1 MMELQTLSRK
11 GDSDR
16 LDALLRDCG
25 IRLPETA
32 EQLLGFVENGR
43 LLACAGRAGNVIVG
57 AAVHPDVR
65 GQGLLS
71 PIVSALMREIR
82 ESGYD
87 GAFVFTK
94 PERAGWFASL
104 GFDTLAQTGDAA
116 LLYSR
121 RDAVSR
127 WANALLL
134 QAEATADGIF
144 GRQSDKTT
152 GIARAAAAAHN
163 KDAAAVAANV
173 AGEAQDKDAAATGAN
188 VAGEARDKDTA
199 AIGCI
204 VMHAN
209 PFTNGHRYLVE
220 QAAQRCARLYVFV
233 LEHAGQDLPFDARMQ
248 LVRAGTAHVTNAVV
262 LPGGPFMIS
271 QATFPSYFLKEASDA
286 ARVHAALDATLFAA
300 RIAPAFGV
308 TARFVGTEP
317 LDALTRDYNRALAAI
332 LPEYG
337 VTVHGIERLCC
348 GGAPVSASRVRA
360 DWAREAVADV
370 RALVPETTFALLMRM
385 RETGGRV

>member
-25 IRLPETA
+25 IRLPETT

-134 QAEATADGIF
+134 QIEATADGIF
-144 GRQSDKTT
+144 GRQSDKTA
-152 GIARAAAAAHN
+152 GMARAAAAAQN
-163 KDAAAVAANV
+163 KDAAAIGANV
-173 AGEAQDKDAAATGAN
+173 AGEAQN
-188 VAGEARDKDTA
+188 KDTA

-248 LVRAGTAHVTNAVV
+248 LVRAGTAHVPNAVV

-300 RIAPAFGV
+300 RIAPAFGI